1 MISDDLEGAMSITVS
16 KNMKRFNHLIGEIGA
31 AYHAASL
38 KLGVSDSV
46 MQILYTI
53 YDVGESCLLT
63 DICRLTGLTKQ
74 TVNSAIRNLEK
85 EGTVCLIPVNSKSK
99 KVALTAKGI
108 LLASQTVAKLVKA
121 ENAILDAWSEEDVAR
136 YLMLTKRYLDALN
149 EKVEGL

>member
-1 MISDDLEGAMSITVS
+1 MSITVS
-16 KNMKRFNHLIGEIGA
+16 KNMKRFNHLIGEINA
-31 AYHAASL
+31 AYHMASL

-63 DICRLTGLTKQ
+63 DICRLTGMTKQ
-74 TVNSAIRNLEK
+74 TVNSAIRNMEK
-85 EGTVCLIPVNSKSK
+85 DGTVCLIPVNSKSK

-121 ENAILDAWSEEDVAR
+121 ENAILDAWSEENVAR
-136 YLMLTKRYLDALN
+136 YLALTKRYLDALK